1 MDSLV
6 HLLHRFSPARHRMA
20 RWGALPVVVLL
31 LTLALAGCAGPSAL
45 VAAAQVNGQAVALQ
59 DYLRFVQSN
68 EGLCEFQS
76 ELNQSI
82 SAQIDWNA
90 PGRRDDLAA
99 VRRTSLN
106 ELINVEL
113 TSEQATARHIQPPS
127 DAQVEQL
134 LAASQQAGAF
144 PPSDLW
150 ASLHINR
157 DDLLLLA
164 RQALEQQAILQ
175 LMPDLKVDEAHVARI
190 TVNDQA
196 TAEQVLA
203 QLRAGVGF
211 DVLAAKYS
219 QDATRGTG
227 GDAGYFT
234 PGSDVPALDQVYFHA
249 PIGQPVGP
257 IAVTQPADRLCFAN
271 APGVEPPVNAKQ
283 GPATYYIVQVLERQ
297 RVSLFDVPNA
307 PNSAQDVA
315 FANWLRQHASIQ
327 VQVDF

>member
-1 MDSLV
+1 
-6 HLLHRFSPARHRMA
+6 LL
-20 RWGALPVVVLL
+20 
-31 LTLALAGCAGPSAL
+31 LALALVGCSGPPAL
-45 VAAAQVNGQAVALQ
+45 VAAAQVNGQAIALQ

-82 SAQIDWNA
+82 TAQIDWNA
-90 PGRRDDLAA
+90 PARRDDLAA

-113 TSEQATARHIQPPS
+113 TSEQAAARHIQPPS
-127 DAQVEQL
+127 DQQVEQL
-134 LAASQQAGAF
+134 LAVSQQAGAF

-164 RQALEQQAILQ
+164 RQALEQQALLQ
-175 LMPDLKVDEAHVARI
+175 LMPDLKVEEAHVARI
-190 TVNDQA
+190 TVNDKA

-203 QLRAGVGF
+203 QLHAGAGF
-211 DVLAAKYS
+211 DALAAKYS

-234 PGSDVPALDQVYFHA
+234 PGSDVPALDHVYFHA

-257 IAVTQPADRLCFAN
+257 IVVTQPADRLCFAST
-271 APGVEPPVNAKQ
+271 PGVEPPVHTQQ
-283 GPATYYIVQVLERQ
+283 GPAVYYIVQVLERQ
-297 RVSLFDVPNA
+297 SVSLFDVPNS

-315 FANWLRQHASIQ
+315 FATWLRQHANIQ
-327 VQVDF
+327 VQVDY